1 MTRPMHHP
9 RPWPAARR
17 RRVPTWT
24 VVLVA
29 AALALAL
36 GGALLVTLAEP
47 ASARVVREPV
57 QTAGSNPFMPAVG
70 DDAAGVVAPAG
81 AGGRFSGDTAGLYGG
96 TRSDATCD
104 DAMLTGYLRDDPA
117 KASAWAGALGLQ
129 VSQIDSYVSGLTP
142 VVLRADTLVTNH
154 GYAGGTATAFASVL
168 QAGTAVFVD
177 RWGTPVVRCAC
188 GNPLAAAPTLYPGIV
203 YTGPTWVS
211 FSETEVSVVVSSSV
225 EIHAYTLVDPWE
237 HRPFSRPATSHGDR
251 DGDAPAAGDTAH
263 GQSTVT
269 GEPGTAAPGTDG
281 PDAEAGDTGAS
292 GTGGSDTG
300 GADTGSSDT
309 GSVGSA
315 TPGTGDT
322 PAAPFAPESGSYTVP
337 CGAATLTGGRGSTSG
352 GSPVELLSTS
362 TADVDGDGRDETA
375 VLLECGTGDA
385 VQQSVQL
392 LDDTGTLRTELPVPA
407 PPTGSTSTPEF
418 APSSFTLGTGTL
430 TTGMRVFEG
439 TDTGGTGPTGSQTWT
454 WDWTG
459 GTFTLDGSTV
469 QAVEIPET
477 APAPGTAPATETAPP
492 TTPSFTPGD
501 TGTTP
506 DTATGSATTGDTSTP
521 SSSTG
526 SAGN

>member
-1 MTRPMHHP
+1 MTRPMHH
-9 RPWPAARR
+9 RHPWPAARR
-17 RRVPTWT
+17 RRVPNWAI
-24 VVLVA
+24 VLVA
-29 AALALAL
+29 AVLALAVA
-36 GGALLVTLAEP
+36 GALLVTLAGP

-117 KASAWAGALGLQ
+117 KASAWAGALGLR

-154 GYAGGTATAFASVL
+154 GYADGAATAFPSVL

-188 GNPLAAAPTLYPGIV
+188 GNPLATAPTLYPGIV

-211 FSETEVSVVVSSSV
+211 FSETDISVVVSSSI
-225 EIHAYTLVDPWE
+225 EIHDYTLVDPRE

-251 DGDAPAAGDTAH
+251 DGDAPAAGGTAP
-263 GQSTVT
+263 GQSPVT
-269 GEPGTAAPGTDG
+269 GEPGT
-281 PDAEAGDTGAS
+281 EAGDSDTP
-292 GTGGSDTG
+292 GTGSVD
-300 GADTGSSDT
+300 S
-309 GSVGSA
+309 GSVGSG
-315 TPGTGDT
+315 TPGSGDT
-322 PAAPFAPESGSYTVP
+322 PAAPFDPESGSYTVP
-337 CGAATLTGGRGSTSG
+337 CGAATLTGGRGSTTG
-352 GSPVELLSTS
+352 GSPVELLATS

-407 PPTGSTSTPEF
+407 PPAGSTSTPEF
-418 APSSFTLGTGTL
+418 APSSFTLGDGTL

-439 TDTGGTGPTGSQTWT
+439 TDTEDTGPTGDQTWT
-454 WDWTG
+454 WDWAG

-469 QAVEIPET
+469 QAVETPEIAAET
-477 APAPGTAPATETAPP
+477 ATATAPP
-492 TTPSFTPGD
+492 TTPSFAPGG

-506 DTATGSATTGDTSTP
+506 GTATGSATAGDTSTP

-526 SAGN
+526 GAGN